1 MAHSKSSFG
10 TLVQYLSY
18 NIRMNFHKPLIRGL
32 LECLLSAALYMG
44 FFYFNNYITASI
56 EDAQGVNWIFI
67 PAGLRIFLTL
77 IFDYAGAAGLVLAS
91 LLINYIGFYQTDLV
105 TSLGIGVICGLAPL
119 LGRHF
124 VIHNLKVSPDLSNIN
139 MQQLLGSITAY
150 SFLSSGLHQLWFV
163 ARGLDS
169 GSANH
174 FIAMFTGDIAGS
186 ILFIAII
193 KYGIDFIKQKSNRT
207 NLLD

>member
-1 MAHSKSSFG
+1 
-10 TLVQYLSY
+10 
-18 NIRMNFHKPLIRGL
+18 MNFNKPWLRAPI
-32 LECLLSAALYMG
+32 ECLLSAALYMG
-44 FFYFNNYITASI
+44 FFYFNSYITASI

-77 IFDYAGAAGLVLAS
+77 IFDFAGAAGLVLAS
-91 LLINYIGFYQTDLV
+91 LLINYIGFYETDLV
-105 TSLGIGVICGLAPL
+105 TNLGIGVICGLAPL

-150 SFLSSGLHQLWFV
+150 SFLSAGLHQLWFV
-163 ARGLDS
+163 TRGLNS
-169 GSANH
+169 GGANH
-174 FIAMFTGDIAGS
+174 FIAMFIGDMAGS
-186 ILFIAII
+186 ILFVAII
-193 KYGIDFIKQKSNRT
+193 KYGIDFVKQKNNRT

>member
-1 MAHSKSSFG
+1 MRFAGPLF
-10 TLVQYLSY
+10 TY
-18 NIRMNFHKPLIRGL
+18 NILMNFLKPSIRSL

-44 FFYFNNYITASI
+44 FFYFNGYITASI

-77 IFDYAGAAGLVLAS
+77 IFDYAGAAGLMLAA
-91 LLINYIGFYQTDLV
+91 LLINYIGFYQADLA
-105 TSLGIGVICGLAPL
+105 TNLGISIICGLAPL

-124 VIHNLKVSPDLSNIN
+124 VIHNLKVSPDLSNISV
-139 MQQLLGSITAY
+139 QQLLGSITAY
-150 SFLSSGLHQLWFV
+150 SFLSSGLHQLWFI

-169 GSANH
+169 GGADH
-174 FIAMFTGDIAGS
+174 FIAMFTGDMVGS
-186 ILFIAII
+186 ILFITII
-193 KYGIDFIKQKSNRT
+193 KYGIDFIKQRSNKT

>member
-1 MAHSKSSFG
+1 MRS
-10 TLVQYLSY
+10 
-18 NIRMNFHKPLIRGL
+18 L

-44 FFYFNNYITASI
+44 FFYFNGFITASI
-56 EDAQGVNWIFI
+56 EDARGVNWIFI

-105 TSLGIGVICGLAPL
+105 TNLGIGVICGLAPL

-174 FIAMFTGDIAGS
+174 FIAMFTGDMAGS

-193 KYGIDFIKQKSNRT
+193 KYGIDFIKQKSNKT